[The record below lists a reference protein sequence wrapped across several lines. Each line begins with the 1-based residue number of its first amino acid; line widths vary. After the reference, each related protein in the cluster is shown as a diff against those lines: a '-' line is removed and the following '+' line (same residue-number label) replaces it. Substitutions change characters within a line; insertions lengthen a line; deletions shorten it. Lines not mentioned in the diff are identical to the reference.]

1 MSVYMEWGDNAV
13 EQYRPDKC
21 THGPDDGC
29 MWCCMRCNLNAH
41 FCPGCGTESDHH
53 NTPCP
58 ECDKPYGS
66 EINIADLV

>member
-1 MSVYMEWGDNAV
+1 
-13 EQYRPDKC
+13 
-21 THGPDDGC
+21 